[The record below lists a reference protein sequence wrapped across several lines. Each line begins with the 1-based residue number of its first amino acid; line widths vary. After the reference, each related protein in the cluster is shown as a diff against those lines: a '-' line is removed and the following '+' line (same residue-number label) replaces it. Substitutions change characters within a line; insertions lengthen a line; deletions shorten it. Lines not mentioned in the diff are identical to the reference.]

1 MDKVNV
7 SYRVDERLTIRGGY
21 NREKKKKK
29 DGVLYVPVME
39 CFMLQGWSVLCLQGW
54 SDLCCKDGVLYVA
67 RMECFV

>member
-29 DGVLYVPVME
+29 KYSGPSKQSAQSHVLLDL
-39 CFMLQGWSVLCLQGW
+39 LQIDMKHLISSFTQ
-54 SDLCCKDGVLYVA
+54 S
-67 RMECFV
+67 